1 MLEEGVTIR
10 EETASASK
18 PWRRSYRNREV
29 FERLTTWLRKN
40 GVEGNK
46 PLHSLRKEA
55 GSIVATASGIF
66 AASRFLR
73 HRDIGLTASVYAD
86 QKSRVTVNMS
96 AFLPQENVIALQKML
111 IAIRRGEL
119 IEQAVVLKQ
128 AGFLLTALRQR
139 ALSAPSAS
147 ARKLV
152 GIDDPREMVERLRG

>member
-1 MLEEGVTIR
+1 LILFRRVPKSPRPECHKSRSDPISP
-10 EETASASK
+10 TA
-18 PWRRSYRNREV
+18 PEV

-96 AFLPQENVIALQKML
+96 AFLPQENVIALGKML

-119 IEQAVVLKQ
+119 I
-128 AGFLLTALRQR
+128 
-139 ALSAPSAS
+139 
-147 ARKLV
+147 
-152 GIDDPREMVERLRG
+152 